1 MSATWVHLDVVDLA
15 GRLAVLEVKVRR
27 DFVECWLGHRCL
39 AMVDRGTLT
48 EWVLERRDE
57 VTSGELVLLH
67 SPLGPVI
74 EAPGALAPSPLTPTT
89 FLDLRS
95 AVT

>member
-1 MSATWVHLDVVDLA
+1 MSMTWVHLDVVDLA

-39 AMVDRGTLT
+39 AMVDRGAFT

-57 VTSGELVLLH
+57 VASGELVLVH
-67 SPLGPVI
+67 STLGPMI
-74 EAPGALAPSPLTPTT
+74 KAPGALAPSPLTPTT
-89 FLDLRS
+89 FVDLRN